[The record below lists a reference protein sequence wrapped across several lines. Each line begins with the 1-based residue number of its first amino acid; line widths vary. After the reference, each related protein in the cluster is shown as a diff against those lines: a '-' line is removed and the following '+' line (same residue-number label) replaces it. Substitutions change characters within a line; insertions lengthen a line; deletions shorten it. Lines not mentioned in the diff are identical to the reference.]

1 VQNDSRM
8 TLRFLVPKIKELR
21 KSGHSASQRKPW
33 GAAALGL
40 LAEPKMRWLPIAM
53 ILGSSMLV
61 SWRCVAAVVQQ
72 AQAAAPAR
80 VARTSKAAGSLLNA
94 DRALA
99 AESHVIG
106 FVAAYAKAMAP
117 DARKLDGGEQP
128 VIGRASILAL
138 MARYPAGLSIDW
150 TPEEAV
156 VAESG
161 ELGFT
166 WGRYVASVHDSNGKL
181 VVQYGK
187 YLDVWQ
193 RQSDGAWRW
202 IADIGNGNPPP
213 P

>member
-40 LAEPKMRWLPIAM
+40 LAEPRMRWLPIAM
-53 ILGSSMLV
+53 ILGSTTLA
-61 SWRCVAAVVQQ
+61 SWWCVAAVAQQ

-80 VARTSKAAGSLLNA
+80 VARTSEAAGSLLNA
-94 DRALA
+94 DRALV

-128 VIGRASILAL
+128 AIGRASILAL

-166 WGRYVASVHDSNGKL
+166 WGRYVASVHDSNDKL
-181 VVQYGK
+181 VVQHGK
-187 YLDVWQ
+187 YLDVWR

>member
-1 VQNDSRM
+1 MQNDSRM

-33 GAAALGL
+33 GNAALGL
-40 LAEPKMRWLPIAM
+40 LAEPGMRWLPIAM

-61 SWRCVAAVVQQ
+61 SWWSVAAVVQQ
-72 AQAAAPAR
+72 AQAATPGR
-80 VARTSKAAGSLLNA
+80 VAGTSKAAGSLLNA

-99 AESHVIG
+99 SESHVIG
-106 FVAAYAKAMAP
+106 FVAAYAKAMASN
-117 DARKLDGGEQP
+117 ARKLDGGEQP
-128 VIGRASILAL
+128 AIGRASILAL